1 VRAKLPQVEQTIIG
15 HLHSNLYLW
24 KSRWLAGMPVITF
37 LGRAAKKFSGALN
50 QAKLWRPFHVR
61 LCPALAGIQL
71 LNDGGYLTV
80 ELDAEARTPA
90 RFQFHGLPR

>member
-24 KSRWLAGMPVITF
+24 KSRWLAGMPVIPF
-37 LGRAAKKFSGALN
+37 LGRAVKKFSTALN
-50 QAKLWRPFHVR
+50 QAHLWKPFHVR

-71 LNDGGYLTV
+71 LNDGGYLTA
-80 ELDAEARTPA
+80 ELDPEAKSPA
-90 RFQFHGLPR
+90 RFQFHPLPK